1 MVHHGLPHALCSSIE
16 RMSAVAQLL
25 TQADH
30 VARVLQSAPQ
40 TLLHGDYW
48 PGNIII
54 DEDEHHLAYDWQA
67 ISVGPGILDL
77 VNFVNKS
84 RMHYDSLPVD
94 MTELVWLYRYT
105 LATLGHN
112 LWDEAEWQ
120 RLWDYALMWRFLQ
133 EQLSSWEV
141 GPHQTASNE
150 QDAILEK
157 IWLNPMNEAVNRQLQ
172 KYALV

>member
-1 MVHHGLPHALCSSIE
+1 
-16 RMSAVAQLL
+16 
-25 TQADH
+25 
-30 VARVLQSAPQ
+30 
-40 TLLHGDYW
+40 
-48 PGNIII
+48 
-54 DEDEHHLAYDWQA
+54 
-67 ISVGPGILDL
+67 
-77 VNFVNKS
+77 
-84 RMHYDSLPVD
+84 